1 MWSVLLVF
9 AATYI
14 LIAARRLSI
23 LPIGRPAGALAGA
36 CAMVLLSAIEP
47 GAGLT
52 PHEAFAAVEPNTI
65 GLLLGMMLLSAS
77 LDVAGVFERAA
88 VWVARR
94 NLSPVRLLYLV
105 TLGAGLASAV
115 LLNDSVCVML
125 APLVDR
131 TARRAGL
138 DRVPYLL
145 ALAMGANAGSAL
157 TLAGNPQNM
166 LVGQLSGIQYRAYLL
181 EAGPAAL
188 IGLAV
193 TAAMLHLMLRRRIAV
208 QASAPASATPAPES
222 AAPAPASAAPAPASA
237 APAPASA
244 TLASATPAPASATP
258 APASATL
265 APASTTLASATPA
278 PASATLASAT
288 PAPASATL
296 ASATPAHASATP
308 AHAPES
314 AAPVLTRGARPSAL
328 VPLACLAVVSVLFVL
343 GANLAWTAIG
353 GATAAIL
360 LHRRDASGLFD
371 RISWTVLVFFGALF
385 IVVAGLQKT
394 GMPEQALRD
403 ASPYLPAGPTLGLL
417 GLSIA
422 MLVGCQIV
430 SNVPFILL
438 AESYIRSQPDPHLA
452 WIATAVVSTLAGNL
466 TLLGSVANIIVV
478 ETVGAEREIGFRSYA
493 RVGVPV
499 TLASTAAALL
509 WLLLVR

>member
-9 AATYI
+9 AVTYM

-36 CAMVLLSAIEP
+36 CAMVFLSAIHP
-47 GAGLT
+47 GAGLD
-52 PHEAFAAVEPNTI
+52 PREAFSAVEPNTI
-65 GLLLGMMLLSAS
+65 GLLLGMMLLAAS
-77 LDVAGVFERAA
+77 LDAAGVFERAA
-88 VWVARR
+88 AWVAQRD
-94 NLSPVRLLYLV
+94 LSPVRLLYLV
-105 TLGAGLASAV
+105 TVGSGLASAV

-138 DRVPYLL
+138 ERAPYLL

-166 LVGQLSGIQYRAYLL
+166 LVGHLSGISYRTYLL

-193 TAAMLHLMLRRRIAV
+193 TAVTLHLLLRRRISV
-208 QASAPASATPAPES
+208 RTPAPE
-222 AAPAPASAAPAPASA
+222 PAPEPAP
-237 APAPASA
+237 
-244 TLASATPAPASATP
+244 TG
-258 APASATL
+258 
-265 APASTTLASATPA
+265 
-278 PASATLASAT
+278 
-288 PAPASATL
+288 
-296 ASATPAHASATP
+296 
-308 AHAPES
+308 
-314 AAPVLTRGARPSAL
+314 GARPSAL
-328 VPLACLAVVSVLFVL
+328 APLACIVVVSALFVL

-353 GATAAIL
+353 GATAVIL
-360 LHRRDASGLFD
+360 LHRRDANVLFE
-371 RISWTVLVFFGALF
+371 RVSWTVLVFFGALF

-394 GMPEQALRD
+394 GMPEQALRA
-403 ASPYLPAGPTLGLL
+403 ASPFLPAGPTMGLL

-438 AESYIRSQPDPHLA
+438 ADSYIRSQPDPHLA
-452 WIATAVVSTLAGNL
+452 WITTALVSTLAGNL

-478 ETVGAEREIGFRSYA
+478 ETVGAEREIGFRAYA

-499 TLASTAAALL
+499 TLASTAAALA

>member
-9 AATYI
+9 AFTYM

-36 CAMVLLSAIEP
+36 CAMVFLSALQP
-47 GAGLT
+47 GAGLD
-52 PHEAFAAVEPNTI
+52 PHEAFAAIEPNTI

-77 LDVAGVFERAA
+77 LDAAGVFERAA
-88 VWVARR
+88 AWAAQRD
-94 NLSPVRLLYLV
+94 LSPVRLLYLV
-105 TLGAGLASAV
+105 TVGSGLASAV

-138 DRVPYLL
+138 ERAPYLL

-166 LVGQLSGIQYRAYLL
+166 LVGHLSGISYRTYLL

-193 TAAMLHLMLRRRIAV
+193 TAVTLHLLLRRRISV
-208 QASAPASATPAPES
+208 RTPAPAPEP
-222 AAPAPASAAPAPASA
+222 APAPAP
-237 APAPASA
+237 
-244 TLASATPAPASATP
+244 TG
-258 APASATL
+258 
-265 APASTTLASATPA
+265 
-278 PASATLASAT
+278 
-288 PAPASATL
+288 
-296 ASATPAHASATP
+296 
-308 AHAPES
+308 
-314 AAPVLTRGARPSAL
+314 GARPSAL
-328 VPLACLAVVSVLFVL
+328 APLACIAVVSVMFVL

-353 GATAAIL
+353 GATAVIL
-360 LHRRDASGLFD
+360 LHRRDANGLFE
-371 RISWTVLVFFGALF
+371 RVSWTVLVFFGALF

-394 GMPEQALRD
+394 GMPEQALRA
-403 ASPYLPAGPTLGLL
+403 ASPFLPAGPTMGLL

-438 AESYIRSQPDPHLA
+438 ADSYIRSQPDPHLA
-452 WIATAVVSTLAGNL
+452 WITTALVSTLAGNL

-478 ETVGAEREIGFRSYA
+478 ETVGAEREIGFRAYA
-493 RVGVPV
+493 KVGVPV
-499 TLASTAAALL
+499 TLASTAAALA
-509 WLLLVR
+509 WLLIVR

>member
-9 AATYI
+9 AVTYM

-36 CAMVLLSAIEP
+36 CAMVFLSAIHP
-47 GAGLT
+47 GAGLD
-52 PHEAFAAVEPNTI
+52 PREAFSAIEPNTI
-65 GLLLGMMLLSAS
+65 GLLLGMMLLAAS
-77 LDVAGVFERAA
+77 LDAAGVFERAA
-88 VWVARR
+88 AWVAQRD
-94 NLSPVRLLYLV
+94 LSPVRLLYLV
-105 TLGAGLASAV
+105 TVGSGLASAV

-138 DRVPYLL
+138 ERAPYLL

-166 LVGQLSGIQYRAYLL
+166 LVGHLSGISYRTYLL

-193 TAAMLHLMLRRRIAV
+193 TAVTLHLLLRRRISV
-208 QASAPASATPAPES
+208 RTPAPEP
-222 AAPAPASAAPAPASA
+222 APEPAPAG
-237 APAPASA
+237 
-244 TLASATPAPASATP
+244 
-258 APASATL
+258 
-265 APASTTLASATPA
+265 
-278 PASATLASAT
+278 
-288 PAPASATL
+288 
-296 ASATPAHASATP
+296 
-308 AHAPES
+308 
-314 AAPVLTRGARPSAL
+314 GARPSAL
-328 VPLACLAVVSVLFVL
+328 APLACIAVVSALFVL

-353 GATAAIL
+353 GATAVIL
-360 LHRRDASGLFD
+360 LHRRDANALFE
-371 RISWTVLVFFGALF
+371 RVSWTVLVFFGALF

-394 GMPEQALRD
+394 GMPEQALRA
-403 ASPYLPAGPTLGLL
+403 ASPFLPAGPTMGLL

-438 AESYIRSQPDPHLA
+438 ADSYIRSQPDPHLA
-452 WIATAVVSTLAGNL
+452 WITTALVSTLAGNL

-478 ETVGAEREIGFRSYA
+478 ETVGAEREIGFRAYA

-499 TLASTAAALL
+499 TLASTAAALA

>member
-9 AATYI
+9 AATYV

-36 CAMVLLSAIEP
+36 CAMVFLSAIEP

-52 PHEAFAAVEPNTI
+52 SHEAFAAIEPNTI

-77 LDVAGVFERAA
+77 LDLAGVFEIAA
-88 VWVARR
+88 AWVARR

-166 LVGQLSGIQYRAYLL
+166 LVGHLSGISYRAYLL

-188 IGLAV
+188 VGLAV
-193 TAAMLHLMLRRRIAV
+193 TAVTLHLLLRRRIA
-208 QASAPASATPAPES
+208 ARTPPRDPASDSTLGSASDSAPP
-222 AAPAPASAAPAPASA
+222 
-237 APAPASA
+237 
-244 TLASATPAPASATP
+244 
-258 APASATL
+258 
-265 APASTTLASATPA
+265 
-278 PASATLASAT
+278 
-288 PAPASATL
+288 
-296 ASATPAHASATP
+296 
-308 AHAPES
+308 
-314 AAPVLTRGARPSAL
+314 GARPSAL
-328 VPLACLAVVSVLFVL
+328 VPIACVAVVSVLFVL
-343 GANLAWTAIG
+343 GANLAWTAVG

-360 LHRRDASGLFD
+360 LHRRDATGLFD
-371 RISWTVLVFFGALF
+371 RVSWTVLVFFGALF

-394 GMPEQALRD
+394 GMPEQALRA
-403 ASPYLPAGPTLGLL
+403 ASPFLPSGPTLGIV

-452 WIATAVVSTLAGNL
+452 WVATALVSTLAGNF

-493 RVGVPV
+493 RVGIPV
-499 TLASTAAALL
+499 TLASSAAALL

>member
-9 AATYI
+9 AFTYM

-36 CAMVLLSAIEP
+36 CAMVFLSAIQP
-47 GAGLT
+47 GAGLD
-52 PHEAFAAVEPNTI
+52 PHEAFAAIEPNTI

-77 LDVAGVFERAA
+77 LDAGGVFERAA
-88 VWVARR
+88 AWVAQRD
-94 NLSPVRLLYLV
+94 LSPVRLLYLV
-105 TLGAGLASAV
+105 TVGSGLASAV

-138 DRVPYLL
+138 ERAPYLL

-166 LVGQLSGIQYRAYLL
+166 LVGHLSGISYRTYLL

-193 TAAMLHLMLRRRIAV
+193 TAVTLHLLLRRRISV
-208 QASAPASATPAPES
+208 RTP
-222 AAPAPASAAPAPASA
+222 APAPAPEPAPAPAG
-237 APAPASA
+237 
-244 TLASATPAPASATP
+244 
-258 APASATL
+258 
-265 APASTTLASATPA
+265 
-278 PASATLASAT
+278 
-288 PAPASATL
+288 
-296 ASATPAHASATP
+296 
-308 AHAPES
+308 
-314 AAPVLTRGARPSAL
+314 GARPSAL
-328 VPLACLAVVSVLFVL
+328 APLACIAVVSVMFVL

-353 GATAAIL
+353 GATAVIL
-360 LHRRDASGLFD
+360 LHRRDANGLFE
-371 RISWTVLVFFGALF
+371 RVSWTVLVFFGALF

-394 GMPEQALRD
+394 GMPEQALRA
-403 ASPYLPAGPTLGLL
+403 ASPFLPAGPTMGLL

-438 AESYIRSQPDPHLA
+438 ADSYIRSQPDPHLA
-452 WIATAVVSTLAGNL
+452 WITTALVSTLAGNL

-478 ETVGAEREIGFRSYA
+478 ETVGAEREIGFRAYA
-493 RVGVPV
+493 KVGVPV
-499 TLASTAAALL
+499 TLASTAAALA

>member
-9 AATYI
+9 AATYV
-14 LIAARRLSI
+14 LIAARRLSL

-36 CAMVLLSAIEP
+36 CAMVFLSAIEP

-52 PHEAFAAVEPNTI
+52 PHEAFAAIEPNTI

-77 LDVAGVFERAA
+77 LDLAGVFEIAA
-88 VWVARR
+88 AWVARR

-166 LVGQLSGIQYRAYLL
+166 LVGHLSGISYRAYLL

-188 IGLAV
+188 VGLAV
-193 TAAMLHLMLRRRIAV
+193 TAVTLHLLLRRRIA
-208 QASAPASATPAPES
+208 ARTPPRDPASDPASDSALGSASGSAPGSASDSASDPAP
-222 AAPAPASAAPAPASA
+222 PP
-237 APAPASA
+237 
-244 TLASATPAPASATP
+244 
-258 APASATL
+258 
-265 APASTTLASATPA
+265 
-278 PASATLASAT
+278 
-288 PAPASATL
+288 
-296 ASATPAHASATP
+296 
-308 AHAPES
+308 
-314 AAPVLTRGARPSAL
+314 GARPSAL
-328 VPLACLAVVSVLFVL
+328 VPIACVAVVSVLFVL
-343 GANLAWTAIG
+343 GANLAWTAVG

-360 LHRRDASGLFD
+360 LHRRDATGLFD
-371 RISWTVLVFFGALF
+371 RVSWTVLVFFGALF

-394 GMPEQALRD
+394 GMPEQALRA
-403 ASPYLPAGPTLGLL
+403 ASPLLPSGPTLGIV

-452 WIATAVVSTLAGNL
+452 WVATALVSTLAGNF

-499 TLASTAAALL
+499 TLASSAAALL

>member
-9 AATYI
+9 AFTYM

-36 CAMVLLSAIEP
+36 CAMVFLSAIQP
-47 GAGLT
+47 GAGLD
-52 PHEAFAAVEPNTI
+52 PHEAFAAIEPNTI

-77 LDVAGVFERAA
+77 LDAGGVFERAA
-88 VWVARR
+88 AWVAQRD
-94 NLSPVRLLYLV
+94 LSPVRLLYLV
-105 TLGAGLASAV
+105 TVGSGLASAV

-138 DRVPYLL
+138 ERAPYLL

-166 LVGQLSGIQYRAYLL
+166 LVGHLSGISYRTYLL

-193 TAAMLHLMLRRRIAV
+193 TAVTLHLLLRRRISV
-208 QASAPASATPAPES
+208 RTP
-222 AAPAPASAAPAPASA
+222 APAPAPEPAPAPAG
-237 APAPASA
+237 
-244 TLASATPAPASATP
+244 
-258 APASATL
+258 
-265 APASTTLASATPA
+265 
-278 PASATLASAT
+278 
-288 PAPASATL
+288 
-296 ASATPAHASATP
+296 
-308 AHAPES
+308 
-314 AAPVLTRGARPSAL
+314 GARPSAL
-328 VPLACLAVVSVLFVL
+328 TPLACIAVVSVMFVL

-353 GATAAIL
+353 GATAVIL
-360 LHRRDASGLFD
+360 LHRRDANGLFE
-371 RISWTVLVFFGALF
+371 RVSWTVLVFFGALF

-394 GMPEQALRD
+394 GMPEQALRA
-403 ASPYLPAGPTLGLL
+403 ASPFLPAGPTMGLL

-438 AESYIRSQPDPHLA
+438 ADSYIRSQPDPHLA
-452 WIATAVVSTLAGNL
+452 WITTALVSTLAGNL

-478 ETVGAEREIGFRSYA
+478 ETVGAERDIGFRAYA
-493 RVGVPV
+493 KVGVPV
-499 TLASTAAALL
+499 TLASTAAALA

>member
-9 AATYI
+9 AATYV
-14 LIAARRLSI
+14 LIAARRLSL

-36 CAMVLLSAIEP
+36 CAMVLLSSLDP

-52 PHEAFAAVEPNTI
+52 PHEAFAAIEPNTI

-77 LDVAGVFERAA
+77 LDLAGVFELAA
-88 VWVARR
+88 AWVARR
-94 NLSPVRLLYLV
+94 DLSPVRLLYLV
-105 TLGAGLASAV
+105 TVGAGLASAV

-166 LVGQLSGIQYRAYLL
+166 LVGHLSGISYRAYLL

-193 TAAMLHLMLRRRIAV
+193 TAVTLHLLLRRRIAARTPPLDPALDS
-208 QASAPASATPAPES
+208 ASQPALDSASRPALDS
-222 AAPAPASAAPAPASA
+222 ASQPALDSASRPALDSASRPALP
-237 APAPASA
+237 P
-244 TLASATPAPASATP
+244 
-258 APASATL
+258 
-265 APASTTLASATPA
+265 
-278 PASATLASAT
+278 
-288 PAPASATL
+288 
-296 ASATPAHASATP
+296 
-308 AHAPES
+308 
-314 AAPVLTRGARPSAL
+314 GARPSAL
-328 VPLACLAVVSVLFVL
+328 VPIACVAVVSVLFVL

-360 LHRRDASGLFD
+360 LHRRDATGLFE
-371 RISWTVLVFFGALF
+371 RVSWTVLVFFGALF

-394 GMPEQALRD
+394 GMPEQALRA
-403 ASPYLPAGPTLGLL
+403 ASPFLPSGPALGIV

-438 AESYIRSQPDPHLA
+438 AESYIQSQPDPHLA
-452 WIATAVVSTLAGNL
+452 WIATALVSTLAGNF

>member
-9 AATYI
+9 AVTYT

-36 CAMVLLSAIEP
+36 CAMVLLSAIQP
-47 GAGLT
+47 GAGLD
-52 PHEAFAAVEPNTI
+52 PHEAFAAIEPNTI

-77 LDVAGVFERAA
+77 LDAAGVFERAA
-88 VWVARR
+88 AWVAQRD
-94 NLSPVRLLYLV
+94 LSPVRLLYLV
-105 TLGAGLASAV
+105 TVTSGLASAV

-138 DRVPYLL
+138 ERAPYLL

-166 LVGQLSGIQYRAYLL
+166 LVGHLSGISYRTYLL

-193 TAAMLHLMLRRRIAV
+193 TAVTLHLLLRRRIAV
-208 QASAPASATPAPES
+208 RTPAPEL
-222 AAPAPASAAPAPASA
+222 APEPAPA
-237 APAPASA
+237 
-244 TLASATPAPASATP
+244 
-258 APASATL
+258 
-265 APASTTLASATPA
+265 
-278 PASATLASAT
+278 
-288 PAPASATL
+288 
-296 ASATPAHASATP
+296 
-308 AHAPES
+308 
-314 AAPVLTRGARPSAL
+314 GGDRPSAL
-328 VPLACLAVVSVLFVL
+328 APLACIAVVSALFML

-360 LHRRDASGLFD
+360 LHRRDANGLFE
-371 RISWTVLVFFGALF
+371 RVSWTVLVFFGALF

-394 GMPEQALRD
+394 GMPEQALRA
-403 ASPYLPAGPTLGLL
+403 ASPFLPAGPTLGLL

-422 MLVGCQIV
+422 MLAGCQIV

-438 AESYIRSQPDPHLA
+438 ADSYIRSQPDPHLA
-452 WIATAVVSTLAGNL
+452 WITTALVSTLAGNL

-478 ETVGAEREIGFRSYA
+478 ETVGAEREIGFRAYA

-499 TLASTAAALL
+499 TLASTAAALA

>member
-9 AATYI
+9 AATYV
-14 LIAARRLSI
+14 LIAARRLSL

-36 CAMVLLSAIEP
+36 CAMVLLSSLDP

-52 PHEAFAAVEPNTI
+52 PHEAFAAIEPNTI

-77 LDVAGVFERAA
+77 LDLAGVFELAA
-88 VWVARR
+88 AWVARR
-94 NLSPVRLLYLV
+94 DLSPVRLLYLV

-166 LVGQLSGIQYRAYLL
+166 LVGHLSGISYRAYLL

-188 IGLAV
+188 IGLVVTAV
-193 TAAMLHLMLRRRIAV
+193 TLHLLLRRRIA
-208 QASAPASATPAPES
+208 ARTPPLGS
-222 AAPAPASAAPAPASA
+222 TSDSTPGS
-237 APAPASA
+237 
-244 TLASATPAPASATP
+244 TLQ
-258 APASATL
+258 
-265 APASTTLASATPA
+265 
-278 PASATLASAT
+278 
-288 PAPASATL
+288 
-296 ASATPAHASATP
+296 
-308 AHAPES
+308 HAP
-314 AAPVLTRGARPSAL
+314 PPGARPSAL
-328 VPLACLAVVSVLFVL
+328 VPIACVAVVSVLFVL

-360 LHRRDASGLFD
+360 LHRRDATGLFE
-371 RISWTVLVFFGALF
+371 RVSWTVLVFFGALF

-394 GMPEQALRD
+394 GMPEQALRA
-403 ASPYLPAGPTLGLL
+403 ASPFLPSGPTLGIV

-452 WIATAVVSTLAGNL
+452 WVATALVSTLAGNF

>member
-9 AATYI
+9 AATYV
-14 LIAARRLSI
+14 LIAARRLSL

-36 CAMVLLSAIEP
+36 CAMVLLSSLDP

-52 PHEAFAAVEPNTI
+52 PHEAFAAIEPNTI

-77 LDVAGVFERAA
+77 LDLAGVFELAA
-88 VWVARR
+88 AWVARR
-94 NLSPVRLLYLV
+94 DLSPVRLLYLV

-166 LVGQLSGIQYRAYLL
+166 LVGHLSGISYRAYLL

-193 TAAMLHLMLRRRIAV
+193 TAVTLHLLLRRRIA
-208 QASAPASATPAPES
+208 ARTPPRDPALDSAPDSALDSAP
-222 AAPAPASAAPAPASA
+222 PP
-237 APAPASA
+237 
-244 TLASATPAPASATP
+244 
-258 APASATL
+258 
-265 APASTTLASATPA
+265 
-278 PASATLASAT
+278 
-288 PAPASATL
+288 
-296 ASATPAHASATP
+296 
-308 AHAPES
+308 
-314 AAPVLTRGARPSAL
+314 GARPSAL
-328 VPLACLAVVSVLFVL
+328 VPIACLAVVSVLFVL

-360 LHRRDASGLFD
+360 LHRRDATGLFE
-371 RISWTVLVFFGALF
+371 RVSWTVLVFFGALF

-394 GMPEQALRD
+394 GMPEQALRA
-403 ASPYLPAGPTLGLL
+403 ASPFLPSGPTLGIV

-452 WIATAVVSTLAGNL
+452 WVATALVSTLAGNF

-499 TLASTAAALL
+499 TLASSAAALL